1 MGDVRHRLCRR
12 LWQSVARSGVT
23 SVLATSIPPVPT
35 PWRIPDHFDVNS
47 LLAYAASDHRE
58 TWIVRFRLF
67 VIASVERTRDIR
79 PTSVLWKLPSTDLFR
94 GLCQTDVVGRLSHDY
109 ARGTAIDLARA
120 SEDDE
125 SAVTEDDGTRDDG
138 GYYAVKPS
146 DGTYVESTSIV
157 SASDTPPEYA
167 TSRPNRLI
175 SWSHVDE
182 KTSRW
187 SFDGYSVVGGGLT
200 AVQAAQYCPRKGKSV
215 ISNDTSTYENAA
227 SISDVPNRRVSDF
240 LPPGCGRETR
250 GGGSVPPLYMEDL
263 RIWER
268 RGKLTIVD
276 DADPVFVRTDGD
288 VYWTV
293 FPSISLAASRTCPS
307 ISSGREIY
315 SSFVGALAS
324 LNVGPDGG
332 DIMGARRA
340 ATNVSNALECM
351 SWLRR
356 EGVGALSNPFQMLS
370 YDGDSSSDDDSDSD

>member
-1 MGDVRHRLCRR
+1 METPYSLDGMTNTR
-12 LWQSVARSGVT
+12 G
-23 SVLATSIPPVPT
+23 IPPVPT

-146 DGTYVESTSIV
+146 DGTYVESTSVILALGPTGV
-157 SASDTPPEYA
+157 PVIPPGVRDVPA
-167 TSRPNRLI
+167 DRLI
-175 SWSHVDE
+175 SWRHMDE
-182 KTSRW
+182 KLR
-187 SFDGYSVVGGGLT
+187 DGHSTVLVVGGGLT
-200 AVQAAQYCPRKGKSV
+200 AVQAAQYCPWKGKSV
-215 ISNDTSTYENAA
+215 ISNDTSTYENAG
-227 SISDVPNRRVSDF
+227 SISIVPNRRVSDF
-240 LPPGCGRETR
+240 LPPGCGRET
-250 GGGSVPPLYMEDL
+250 L
-263 RIWER
+263 
-268 RGKLTIVD
+268 
-276 DADPVFVRTDGD
+276 
-288 VYWTV
+288 YWTV